1 MELIFGMLFIY
12 QFRRAALKRFF
23 LEMEDFRMHLQVRK
37 ILFITLIFRLV
48 LILRVRFQRRCDA
61 SDLFSHARSLH
72 RLPLGES

>member
-1 MELIFGMLFIY
+1 MFGMLFTY

-37 ILFITLIFRLV
+37 ILFITLTFRLEP
-48 LILRVRFQRRCDA
+48 ILQVRFQRRCDV
-61 SDLFSHARSLH
+61 SDPFSHARSLH